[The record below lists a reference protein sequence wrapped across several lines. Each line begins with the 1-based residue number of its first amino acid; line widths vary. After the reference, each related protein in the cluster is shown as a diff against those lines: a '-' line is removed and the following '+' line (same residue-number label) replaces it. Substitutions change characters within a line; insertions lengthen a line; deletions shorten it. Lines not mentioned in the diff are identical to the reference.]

1 MCACGFVQ
9 PNWPPRCVHCLQAL
23 RAIAS
28 KLEDCPDMF
37 TSAVHSQAIDFLI
50 NRLPPH
56 PKQLPARGP
65 APSMDDSVWCRV
77 AGWCYLL
84 PFEMTGMSCEDE
96 NEAGGVGQ
104 PVLGSHHRFPLSQY
118 QCSKACAVFHSS
130 VYKRHVPGHML
141 SIKAVVGHQHTII
154 TLVPVAAPQPQHT

>member
-1 MCACGFVQ
+1 MSAT
-9 PNWPPRCVHCLQAL
+9 PQAL

-28 KLEDCPDMF
+28 KLESSPDML

-56 PKQLPARGP
+56 PKQLSGSGP
-65 APSMDDSVWCRV
+65 TPGLDDRVWCRV

-96 NEAGGVGQ
+96 VEEGEQQVVTDTCYL
-104 PVLGSHHRFPLSQY
+104 VLH
-118 QCSKACAVFHSS
+118 
-130 VYKRHVPGHML
+130 
-141 SIKAVVGHQHTII
+141 
-154 TLVPVAAPQPQHT
+154 